1 MKNKREI
8 KIRNENTYFLGLG
21 CFGLQ
26 KKKKGGGESNEVLAR
41 RIKEEDSCSPRLE
54 AVMTFA
60 LPRVNNR
67 GRVPVG
73 VHGGSLPSR
82 PGRDTDGL
90 PGDAGNYTFRDV
102 GLGEPDAPG
111 REPSD
116 WHEAEELDSP
126 EGRFGGRV
134 GGGEGEI

>member
-1 MKNKREI
+1 MKTN
-8 KIRNENTYFLGLG
+8 NEKLKSEMKTLTFWAWVVLDYK
-21 CFGLQ
+21 

-116 WHEAEELDSP
+116 WHEAEEL
-126 EGRFGGRV
+126 
-134 GGGEGEI
+134 